1 MTEIENIIILRDNI
15 SQKEAANR
23 LAEGKLCINQSED
36 PTDVLEKEFGLEPD
50 YIFDIVD
57 MC

>member
-1 MTEIENIIILRDNI
+1 MTEIENILILRDII
-15 SQKEAANR
+15 SQEEAANR
-23 LAEGKLCINQSED
+23 LAEGKLRVNQGED
-36 PTDVLEKEFGLEPD
+36 PTEVLEKEFGLEPD